1 MALSEAEK
9 AKEALRAKYLA
20 VGEKVSERAFTVSA
34 PVGEDVLTIAASNHA
49 MKQVEA
55 LLHSEAQES
64 SSAITVLQVG
74 HSTARL
80 TACPPLTHALHA
92 LGEQE
97 RLRRAKRRLAETA
110 AATREAEHRAAAAE
124 EAAAAATEAGKAD
137 RDELAS
143 TREKMEELSKQLTA
157 MKEESMSAAHQL
169 REQQWQS
176 KHETHKLEVQVRQR
190 VVHVFTPPDG
200 VLLTTVLRGRESS

>member
-20 VGEKVSERAFTVSA
+20 VGEKVSERVCTVSPPA
-34 PVGEDVLTIAASNHA
+34 GEDVLTMAASNHA

-80 TACPPLTHALHA
+80 AASPPLTHARHTLVSRSASDAPSGDLQRRQRLHV
-92 LGEQE
+92 
-97 RLRRAKRRLAETA
+97 RLSTGQPRQRRRQLQPRRQAK
-110 AATREAEHRAAAAE
+110 
-124 EAAAAATEAGKAD
+124 
-137 RDELAS
+137 
-143 TREKMEELSKQLTA
+143 LTA
-157 MKEESMSAAHQL
+157 MNWLA
-169 REQQWQS
+169 
-176 KHETHKLEVQVRQR
+176 
-190 VVHVFTPPDG
+190 P
-200 VLLTTVLRGRESS
+200 GRRWKS